1 MFAVGD
7 VVGTYTVLLHLRSGG
22 MADLYLAR
30 RDGAA
35 GFRRLVAIKVIH
47 PRHAQ
52 DEQVIRMF
60 LDEARISARIDHP
73 NVVHVEDLGQ
83 LDETYFLVMEYVHGC
98 SLAQLLSSLGEKRR
112 RLSPV
117 VAVAVA
123 ARVAEGLH
131 AAHETTDDE
140 GRLVGLVHRDVSPQ
154 NILLSHKGHVKLI
167 DFGVAKAR
175 LRSEE
180 TNVAMLKG
188 KVRYMPP
195 EQATTGL
202 VDRRSDV
209 YSLGIVLWEML
220 TMRRLFT
227 GKTEFE
233 VLLKVRDPKVPPPS
247 TYVPDVPPALD
258 EVVLAAL
265 APRPRRPAAERQG
278 VPADAG
284 ERAAGGDDAR
294 QRPPRG
300 PLALGGGRRARR
312 DAAHAPRGDLAG
324 AAGRAAARRRPRA
337 GGARGQRGGRVA
349 RREEHRR
356 GHDGALGPR
365 AVRGGRAR
373 PHAGRGDALRH
384 ARLPHGAREPGGA
397 RALRRDAGGGGGPLG
412 RGGGPDGGGDAP
424 HARAL
429 GRRGR
434 ADAAHRGRRADR
446 APGGAGGRAGDGPPA
461 GRARDLPDPRPR
473 PSLAR
478 VAPYAVA
485 LVVSVLVGVAI
496 ALALPALRGGEE
508 VEAPPP
514 VQRAA
519 TPAPVTPVVATA
531 SPETVSN
538 AVPSVGTPV
547 SESSPT
553 GVPREAALVDAGP
566 PTPARSG
573 LRAGSARGVGASAA
587 SADHEASVSQ

>member
-1 MFAVGD
+1 
-7 VVGTYTVLLHLRSGG
+7 

-247 TYVPDVPPALD
+247 TYVQDVPPALD

-265 APRPRRPAAERQG
+265 APRPDDRPPNAKVFRRMLASALPEAMTLDSAHLADLLLSVAGAELAETRHTLPEEISRVLQAEQLRVAGLEQEEREVSGAGASRAEKSIVEAMTVHSDLVQFEVDELDRTPDVGTPFGMRDSHTAPGSPVALARSGAVSAQAGDPSEEEEDPTEVGTPPTHVPSVDEDAPTPRILDVAPTELPVVPAAALAMGHPQ
-278 VPADAG
+278 
-284 ERAAGGDDAR
+284 AALETY
-294 QRPPRG
+294 PIPR
-300 PLALGGGRRARR
+300 R
-312 DAAHAPRGDLAG
+312 
-324 AAGRAAARRRPRA
+324 
-337 GGARGQRGGRVA
+337 
-349 RREEHRR
+349 
-356 GHDGALGPR
+356 
-365 AVRGGRAR
+365 
-373 PHAGRGDALRH
+373 
-384 ARLPHGAREPGGA
+384 
-397 RALRRDAGGGGGPLG
+397 
-412 RGGGPDGGGDAP
+412 
-424 HARAL
+424 
-429 GRRGR
+429 
-434 ADAAHRGRRADR
+434 
-446 APGGAGGRAGDGPPA
+446 
-461 GRARDLPDPRPR
+461 R

-496 ALALPALRGGEE
+496 ALALPGLRGGEE
-508 VEAPPP
+508 VEAPPA

-519 TPAPVTPVVATA
+519 TPAPITPVVATA
-531 SPETVSN
+531 APETLSN
-538 AVPSVGTPV
+538 TMPSVGTPV

-553 GVPREAALVDAGP
+553 DVPHEAALVDAGAP
-566 PTPARSG
+566 DAGPQRPARRI
-573 LRAGSARGVGASAA
+573 RARRRRIRR
-587 SADHEASVSQ
+587 QR